1 MPLIESSSTPPRPVV
16 DQAHPHPQTRFFHE
30 GLQTPEAFA
39 RSDDYPLARKELF
52 LLFQRLRALLPESGK
67 DRDVAEGLGDQA
79 QIWLGDAH
87 RFDEVRAQMFGV
99 GKHTMISLCDQ
110 LALDRSPEAQAV
122 ACQHL
127 RRGFC
132 GKTLDV
138 NAVTALAFAHAALLH
153 RRFTIMASPRAAD
166 AGAAAAAAGAA
177 SPIAAL
183 PRAAAATAAV
193 AGPAPQAQALS
204 LPKAADPSLAAIL
217 QHIGPDGLRHR
228 CERLADSID
237 RLIAA
242 VPENHQVLRDRL
254 AAWRDRCATPGPDF
268 NDAHAHMLNGGHR
281 VLTKLHDELNR
292 IDLKQRDAVAQA
304 PIFKRLEAAIP
315 ASGWAD
321 TLGVHRLARA
331 LTKAESVR
339 CGRDNPALDERKQR
353 FLAWAAGLQKDGILT
368 ANEVWHGLEGLGLY
382 EPETTG
388 GIGHPMDVCPSNAA
402 LRACL
407 GDVPGETGADLLA
420 DVRNA
425 DLAKTL
431 HRLRERC
438 NDLVVDEADLAA
450 LDAFEQ
456 AWLCRTPSGGQQD
469 PVGNLHEFGT
479 ARLKAILERWDQP
492 GGNRSAMR
500 TTLKRLLTD
509 LATTGDPAALI
520 LRNARY
526 DVPFRSLPAAQEALL
541 DDARRAVIDDAI
553 RTSAADLDAGIPEPL
568 IRENCRYVQDRLG
581 IRPAA
586 GDSHAPVDRGLID
599 TSAAALATLNERTRE
614 ATNRLLK
621 TLD

>member
-1 MPLIESSSTPPRPVV
+1 MSLIEPSSTPPRPVV
-16 DQAHPHPQTRFFHE
+16 DQARHQTRFFQE
-30 GLQTPEAFA
+30 ALQTPEAFA

-52 LLFQRLRALLPESGK
+52 CLFQRLRALLPESGQ
-67 DRDVAEGLGDQA
+67 DRDVAEGIRDHAQA
-79 QIWLGDAH
+79 WLGDAH
-87 RFDEVRAQMFGV
+87 RFDATRAQMFGV
-99 GKHTMISLCDQ
+99 GKHMMISVCDQ

-132 GKTLDV
+132 GKTLDA
-138 NAVTALAFAHAALLH
+138 NAVTALAFAHAALLQ
-153 RRFTIMASPRAAD
+153 RRFPIMASPRAAD
-166 AGAAAAAAGAA
+166 AGAAAAAVTAAGGAT
-177 SPIAAL
+177 PIAAP
-183 PRAAAATAAV
+183 PRAAAAAV
-193 AGPAPQAQALS
+193 AGPASQAKEVPS
-204 LPKAADPSLAAIL
+204 LPKAGNPLHAALL

-242 VPENHQVLRDRL
+242 VPEKHQVLRDRL
-254 AAWRDRCATPGPDF
+254 TAWRDRCAIPGPDF
-268 NDAHAHMLNGGHR
+268 NDAHARMLNGGHR

-292 IDLKQRDAVAQA
+292 IDLKQRDAVAQE

-315 ASGWAD
+315 TSGWAD
-321 TLGVHRLARA
+321 AMGVRRLARA
-331 LTKAESVR
+331 LTTAESVR
-339 CGRDNPALDERKQR
+339 CGRANPALDERKQR
-353 FLAWAAGLQKDGILT
+353 FQAWAAGLQKAGILT
-368 ANEVWHGLEGLGLY
+368 ADEVHHGLESLGLY
-382 EPETTG
+382 EPEITG
-388 GIGHPMDVCPSNAA
+388 GLGLPMEDCQSNAA

-407 GDVPGETGADLLA
+407 GAVPGETGADLLA

-431 HRLRERC
+431 HRLRQRC

-450 LDAFEQ
+450 LGAFEQ
-456 AWLCRTPSGGQQD
+456 AWLCRTPSGGQED
-469 PVGNLHEFGT
+469 PVGNLREFGT

-509 LATTGDPAALI
+509 LAMTDDPAALI

-526 DVPFRSLPAAQEALL
+526 DVPFRSLPAAQEAVL

-553 RTSAADLDAGIPEPL
+553 RTSAKALDAGITEPL
-568 IRENCRYVQDRLG
+568 IRENCRYVQGRLG

-586 GDSHAPVDRGLID
+586 GDNHVPVNRGLID
-599 TSAAALATLNERTRE
+599 TSAAALAALNERTRE
-614 ATNRLLK
+614 ASGRYLEKLG
-621 TLD
+621 